1 MPIVACSTPPGISGI
16 AVVRVSGKRALKNVS
31 SFIKGANLHKK
42 SVGSGVHLLIDK
54 DNVVFDEAVITT
66 YLEPNSYTGEN
77 MVEISCHGNP
87 VIVSKII
94 DLSLAAGAS
103 LAEPGEFTKRS
114 YLNDKMDLS
123 EAEAVSSIIHSK
135 SIAGV
140 KAGAKNLKGG
150 LSKEIGVCKK
160 SLISVVANLEFNL
173 DISEDELQPNLIK
186 NSLNVLTKTMLTLA
200 SLLESFNESRM
211 FQDGA
216 SVVIVGPPNAGKSTL
231 FNALINKDQSIV
243 TDIEGTTRD
252 VIEKNIYIGGLP
264 VLLKDTAGLRR
275 SVDVVEKLGVARS
288 VEESRDADLV
298 IFLNHNVQ
306 NSQNKNSLQVFN
318 KVDVESPSKNKKYDI
333 CISAKTGK
341 NISELK
347 NLIYRSLINKNT
359 TENVLLTTKRQHSA
373 VSSCADQLKSA
384 CVLLGEKNS
393 LELVVEDLNRAISFL
408 DSITSKT
415 TKDDVLDAVFS
426 SFCVGK

>member
-16 AVVRVSGKRALKNVS
+16 AVVRVSGKGALKNVS
-31 SFIKGANLHKK
+31 SFIKGANLNKK
-42 SVGSGVHLLIDK
+42 SVGSGVHLLVDK

-135 SIAGV
+135 SITGV

-150 LSKEIGVCKK
+150 LSKEIGACKK

-186 NSLNVLTKTMLTLA
+186 NSLNVLTKTVLTLT

-211 FQDGA
+211 FLDGA

-231 FNALINKDQSIV
+231 FNTLINKDQSIV
-243 TDIEGTTRD
+243 TDVEGTTRD

-298 IFLNHNVQ
+298 ILLNHNVQ
-306 NSQNKNSLQVFN
+306 NSQNKNSLRVFN
-318 KVDVESPSKNKKYDI
+318 KIDVESPHKNKKYDI
-333 CISAKTGK
+333 YISAKTGK

-347 NLIYRSLINKNT
+347 NLIYKSLINKNT

-384 CVLLGEKNS
+384 CALLSEKNS

-408 DSITSKT
+408 DNITSKT
-415 TKDDVLDAVFS
+415 TKDDVLGAVFS

>member
-1 MPIVACSTPPGISGI
+1 M
-16 AVVRVSGKRALKNVS
+16 
-31 SFIKGANLHKK
+31 
-42 SVGSGVHLLIDK
+42 LIDK

-150 LSKEIGVCKK
+150 LSKEIVACKK
-160 SLISVVANLEFNL
+160 NLISVVANLEFNL
-173 DISEDELQPNLIK
+173 DISEDDLQPNLIK
-186 NSLNVLTKTMLTLA
+186 NSLNILTETVLTLA

-231 FNALINKDQSIV
+231 FNALINKDPVSY
-243 TDIEGTTRD
+243 THLT
-252 VIEKNIYIGGLP
+252 LP
-264 VLLKDTAGLRR
+264 
-275 SVDVVEKLGVARS
+275 
-288 VEESRDADLV
+288 
-298 IFLNHNVQ
+298 
-306 NSQNKNSLQVFN
+306 
-318 KVDVESPSKNKKYDI
+318 
-333 CISAKTGK
+333 
-341 NISELK
+341 
-347 NLIYRSLINKNT
+347 
-359 TENVLLTTKRQHSA
+359 TKRI
-373 VSSCADQLKSA
+373 V
-384 CVLLGEKNS
+384 
-393 LELVVEDLNRAISFL
+393 
-408 DSITSKT
+408 
-415 TKDDVLDAVFS
+415 
-426 SFCVGK
+426 

>member
-1 MPIVACSTPPGISGI
+1 LPIVACSTPPGISGI
-16 AVVRVSGKRALKNVS
+16 AVVRVSGKGALKNVS
-31 SFIKGANLHKK
+31 SFIKGINLHKK
-42 SVGSGVHLLIDK
+42 SVGSGVYFLVDK

-87 VIVSKII
+87 IIVSKII

-123 EAEAVSSIIHSK
+123 EAEAVSSVIHSK

-140 KAGAKNLKGG
+140 KAGIKNLKGD
-150 LSKEIGVCKK
+150 LSKKINACKK
-160 SLISVVANLEFNL
+160 NLILVVANLEFNL
-173 DISEDELQPNLIK
+173 DISEEELQPNLIN
-186 NSLNVLTKTMLTLA
+186 NSLSALSKTMLTLS
-200 SLLESFNESRM
+200 SLLKSFNSSRM

-231 FNALINKDQSIV
+231 FNTLINKDQSIV
-243 TDIEGTTRD
+243 TNIEGTTRD
-252 VIEKNIYIGGLP
+252 VIEKNIYIQGLP

-288 VEESRDADLV
+288 VEESKDADLL
-298 IFLNHNVQ
+298 ILLNQ
-306 NSQNKNSLQVFN
+306 NTQNIQNENSLQVFN
-318 KVDVESPSKNKKYDI
+318 KVDVENPLKNKKYDI

-341 NISELK
+341 NIDKLK
-347 NLIYRSLINKNT
+347 NLIYKSLINKNI
-359 TENVLLTTKRQHSA
+359 TENALLTTKRQHSA
-373 VSSCADQLKSA
+373 VDSCVNQLKSA
-384 CVLLGEKNS
+384 RSLLNEKNS

-408 DSITSKT
+408 DNITSKT